1 MNSPTRALTSVLLA
15 VCVAFSLLAPAAIAA
30 EATITYKHESE
41 GEFAKQ
47 LAAKQIRSAIVNKR
61 LRTLRLTLKD
71 GTHVLAKYPKH
82 QEPQTVAAL
91 KAHGATVSVLGK
103 TGAEKEAKAKK
114 PTHHKL
120 RYIVGA
126 VVIAVIVIVG
136 AVLLV
141 NRRRQRD

>member
-1 MNSPTRALTSVLLA
+1 MLLA

-30 EATITYKHESE
+30 EATITYRHESE

-47 LAAKQIRSAIVNKR
+47 LAAKRIRSAIVNKR

-91 KAHGATVSVLGK
+91 ESAWRDGQRA
-103 TGAEKEAKAKK
+103 
-114 PTHHKL
+114 
-120 RYIVGA
+120 
-126 VVIAVIVIVG
+126 
-136 AVLLV
+136 
-141 NRRRQRD
+141 RQNGR